1 MWPVCLA
8 QLLARVGHKSRPGV
22 DYFNCRSRWLEAN
35 CENEKKEPCQHIYFE
50 GFTSHEV
57 FVLAFLIIRI
67 QLRLLLLHAEQKAFA
82 AFGNRRMMDPAF
94 HVIPWSA

>member
-35 CENEKKEPCQHIYFE
+35 CENEKKEPCQHIY
-50 GFTSHEV
+50 
-57 FVLAFLIIRI
+57 I
-67 QLRLLLLHAEQKAFA
+67 
-82 AFGNRRMMDPAF
+82 
-94 HVIPWSA
+94 